1 MKYICLG
8 YADPQKFAKK
18 EDINRPE
25 RAPFP
30 APAVLLLA

>member
-8 YADPQKFAKK
+8 YADPQKFAK